1 MDNFQVNT
9 GVNTV
14 PRKQPMSPDPIGLTM
29 PPRELDREHANLA
42 GSTFNPKV
50 AGSIPARP
58 IASKPLARRSPSFLP
73 LCAHLRYR
81 RQRTCTR
88 ATMPLVV
95 LASGTGAINA
105 VLLASAVVPP
115 LVAVLVARVAWI
127 WAKSD
132 DEGETLVFRDLLR
145 RALWLERPRATRSSP
160 P

>member
-58 IASKPLARRSPSFLP
+58 HSKQAACEAF
-73 LCAHLRYR
+73 
-81 RQRTCTR
+81 T
-88 ATMPLVV
+88 V
-95 LASGTGAINA
+95 I
-105 VLLASAVVPP
+105 SAVVRTLAVPP
-115 LVAVLVARVAWI
+115 SADVH
-127 WAKSD
+127 
-132 DEGETLVFRDLLR
+132 
-145 RALWLERPRATRSSP
+145 PRNNAPRGASQRNWSH
-160 P
+160 